1 MNSRSSMH
9 TRSALA
15 LCCALLG
22 TSAQAASWLDTIFGT
37 GKAQTEAAKAGPGQR
52 VWRLHEFTTVA
63 IVPREAGSEPNRQ
76 PIQLP
81 ADGVR
86 QQLALVQFTGR
97 SGPQALFAAD
107 ELAELAE
114 PLAQALERAGP
125 GDDVLLLSASRRE
138 GGILAAPT
146 AVTARLFVQGEQLQ
160 LVVHDVRYEFYDTY
174 RGTNVAPRFTFG
186 SRSAAGAVAIRS
198 AAASN
203 VRADWLAI
211 PVRGAAAAAAAA
223 ATAPP
228 PVLSVV
234 APAGAVQPLT
244 AVTPAA
250 VAPVVVAPAVAPAP
264 RAPLDAAGA
273 QDLERRLETL
283 KRLREKNLITE
294 DEYQQKR
301 KEILQLL

>member
-1 MNSRSSMH
+1 MNSGKQAR
-9 TRSALA
+9 TALVV
-15 LCCALLG
+15 CGALLG
-22 TSAQAASWLDTIFGT
+22 APAAHAASWLDAIFGT
-37 GKAQTEAAKAGPGQR
+37 GRSQTEAAKGGPSQR

-63 IVPREAGSEPNRQ
+63 LVPREAGSDANRQ
-76 PIQLP
+76 PLQLP
-81 ADGVR
+81 PEGLR
-86 QQLALVQFTGR
+86 QQLALVQFTDRG
-97 SGPQALFAAD
+97 GAQALFGAD
-107 ELAELAE
+107 ELAELAG

-125 GDDVLLLSASRRE
+125 GDDVLLLSSSRRE

-160 LVVHDVRYEFYDTY
+160 LLVHDARYEFYDTY
-174 RGTNVAPRFTFG
+174 RGTNVTPHFTFG
-186 SRSAAGAVAIRS
+186 SRSAAGAVAVRS
-198 AAASN
+198 VGASN

-211 PVRGAAAAAAAA
+211 PVRGAAAAASAAV
-223 ATAPP
+223 APV

-234 APAGAVQPLT
+234 APAGTVQPAT
-244 AVTPAA
+244 TPQ
-250 VAPVVVAPAVAPAP
+250 AVAPAP
-264 RAPLDAAGA
+264 APALRQPLDAAGT